1 MLPGLQLGDQWL
13 QAYNYKM
20 VDDIL
25 QRSMLFFCL
34 KVLRLEAFEGEKEKT
49 P

>member
-20 VDDIL
+20 VDDITKKYAL
-25 QRSMLFFCL
+25 LLPQSPPLGGL
-34 KVLRLEAFEGEKEKT
+34 
-49 P
+49 